1 MKAALGTVPDFSPS
15 GIGTSGLR
23 CDGRLH
29 RLFLAWL
36 RSMDGRWVATAS
48 ALNMKLQASLLVL
61 GWVLFVGTMRL
72 PAQGQSRDFELS
84 AATKSR
90 CVSILNEAIH
100 DEDFPTAIHA
110 AEALTRAGR
119 AREVTG
125 PMARRLADET
135 DDRKKC
141 VWAREL
147 VRAGDSSKVG
157 VMLDILA
164 GSDPYGHV
172 HAAESLYKVDAMGD
186 GTALRAATGEGRDP
200 ILQIMAAGAL
210 AKHGDNDAMKL
221 LRVRLGDEDLKS
233 SRIAAWVLGRIGDSS
248 DIPALREG
256 VRRSSDDT
264 TRCFFEHSL
273 ATLGNADGLQALER
287 NLTHAEGPIRAYAAT
302 FAGDTGAVA
311 LALKLVPLIEDPV
324 TDVQVR
330 ACQTLLVFD
339 RSSRE

>member
-1 MKAALGTVPDFSPS
+1 
-15 GIGTSGLR
+15 
-23 CDGRLH
+23 
-29 RLFLAWL
+29 
-36 RSMDGRWVATAS
+36 
-48 ALNMKLQASLLVL
+48 MKLQASLLVF
-61 GWVLFVGTMRL
+61 GWVLFVAAGTPL
-72 PAQGQSRDFELS
+72 AQGQSGDFELS

-119 AREVTG
+119 GHEVTG
-125 PMARRLADET
+125 PMAERLAGET

-147 VRAGDSSKVG
+147 VRAGDRSKLS

-186 GTALRAATGEGRDP
+186 GDALRAATDAGLDP

-210 AKHGDNDAMKL
+210 AKHGDDDAMKL
-221 LRVRLGDEDLKS
+221 LRMRLADQDLAS

-248 DIPALREG
+248 DIPALRDG
-256 VRRSSDDT
+256 ARRSDDAT

-273 ATLGNADGLQALER
+273 AALGDADGLKAYPR
-287 NLTHAEGPIRAYAAT
+287 GRADT
-302 FAGDTGAVA
+302 RVCGDLRG
-311 LALKLVPLIEDPV
+311 
-324 TDVQVR
+324 
-330 ACQTLLVFD
+330 
-339 RSSRE
+339 